1 MSILKNTR
9 NCGKINVSVSYE
21 CHEPDLQNVL
31 LENKTLVHT
40 QTSITELFTVL
51 QLIVTPTY

>member
-1 MSILKNTR
+1 MKNNR
-9 NCGKINVSVSYE
+9 NCGKINVLVSYE

-31 LENKTLVHT
+31 LENKTLVYT

>member
-1 MSILKNTR
+1 MSTLKNNR
-9 NCGKINVSVSYE
+9 NCGKINVLVSYE

-31 LENKTLVHT
+31 LENKTLVHK

>member
-1 MSILKNTR
+1 MPTLKNNR
-9 NCGKINVSVSYE
+9 NCGKINVLVSYE

-31 LENKTLVHT
+31 LENKTLVHK